1 MHVDILNWRE
11 PGWHAAA
18 AMIETHFM
26 AVHGAQITLPAL
38 PLVVAHGA
46 KGNILGAVG
55 LRDAAQGFFSQT
67 YLDHSVADE
76 LTRLSG
82 SPVTP
87 DDVIEVVSM
96 ACPTPAATMPLI
108 EAITAEGR
116 RRGASWGLFT
126 ATAPL
131 LRMLRRTG
139 VPILALAPARP
150 DRLADAAS
158 WGRYYD
164 TNPWVCALQEHA
176 EPLRF
181 MPRRASRQKE
191 VHPE

>member
-1 MHVDILNWRE
+1 MQVDILNWRE

-18 AMIETHFM
+18 VMIETHFM
-26 AVHGAQITLPAL
+26 AAHGARITLPAV
-38 PLVVAHGA
+38 PLVVARGA

-55 LRDAAQGFFSQT
+55 LRDAAQGFFSQA
-67 YLDHSVADE
+67 YLDHPVADE
-76 LTRLSG
+76 LPRLSG
-82 SPVTP
+82 GPVTP
-87 DDVIEVVSM
+87 GDVIEVVSM

-116 RRGASWGLFT
+116 SRGASWGLFT

-150 DRLADAAS
+150 DRLAEAS
-158 WGRYYD
+158 RWGRYYD
-164 TNPWVCALQEHA
+164 TDPWVCALQERA

-181 MPRRASRQKE
+181 TPRRISRQKE